1 LSTDATQNPSR
12 NDPPVTL
19 WIAAAKDRD
28 PEAEQS
34 LWNHYFQR
42 VIRYARSRMFVLQ
55 GTVYDEEDA
64 AVSALNSL
72 FRGMQTSRFPRLD
85 DRHNFWRLLTLITKR
100 KMRAQWRRE
109 SADRR
114 SKPSPAV
121 ITEEISIHDIISDD
135 PTPDFVAQMMDE
147 TEHLLSKLDDERLR
161 RIAVMKLDGLTND
174 EIAERLQC
182 ATRTVQRKM
191 DLIRDQWHIEEG

>member
-1 LSTDATQNPSR
+1 
-12 NDPPVTL
+12 
-19 WIAAAKDRD
+19 
-28 PEAEQS
+28 
-34 LWNHYFQR
+34 
-42 VIRYARSRMFVLQ
+42 MFVLQ